1 MTEWRL
7 LIAAGRAQLVDLAQE
22 VQDLP
27 GVGRFRSELL
37 RDTATGEEF
46 DLVGTPARLL
56 EPTLFDLVADLERGP
71 QAILPR
77 DLAWIA
83 WILGLEPGDTV
94 IEGGAGSGALTL
106 TLARIV
112 VPDGRVISYEP
123 RLSHRR
129 ILERNLQRS
138 PHAALVKV
146 VPQEL
151 TPDSEPLPCQALVLD
166 VPQPWELVSW
176 AATALESGGR
186 LVAYLPTTGQV
197 AQLVAQLEGWGET
210 RVVENLQR
218 DWTTR
223 SQALR
228 PQSRMQGHS
237 GFIVSA
243 RHYT

>member
-7 LIAAGRAQLVDLAQE
+7 LIAAGRVQLVDLAQE

-27 GVGRFRSELL
+27 GVGRFRSQLL
-37 RDTATGEEF
+37 HDAPAGAEF

-56 EPTLFDLVADLERGP
+56 EPALPDLVAGLERGP

-77 DLAWIA
+77 DLAWIV
-83 WILGLEPGDTV
+83 WTLGLEPGDTV
-94 IEGGAGSGALTL
+94 VEGGAGSGALTL
-106 TLARIV
+106 TLARMV
-112 VPDGRVISYEP
+112 VPDGRVVSYEP
-123 RLSHRR
+123 RARHRH

-138 PHAALVKV
+138 PHAALVEV

-151 TPDSEPLPCQALVLD
+151 APDSEPVPCQALVLD
-166 VPQPWELVSW
+166 VPQPWELVDW
-176 AATALESGGR
+176 AAAALEPGGR
-186 LVAYLPTTGQV
+186 LAAYLPTTGQV
-197 AQLVAQLEGWGET
+197 AQLVAQLEGWGEL

-223 SQALR
+223 PQALR

-243 RHYT
+243 RHYA

>member
-7 LIAAGRAQLVDLAQE
+7 LVAAGRAQLVDLAQE

-27 GVGRFRSELL
+27 GVGRFRSQQL
-37 RDTATGEEF
+37 RDAATGEEF
-46 DLVGTPARLL
+46 DLVGTPARLV

-77 DLAWIA
+77 DLAWIV

-106 TLARIV
+106 ALARIV

-138 PHAALVKV
+138 PHAARVKV

-151 TPDSEPLPCQALVLD
+151 TPDSEPASCQAL
-166 VPQPWELVSW
+166 
-176 AATALESGGR
+176 
-186 LVAYLPTTGQV
+186 
-197 AQLVAQLEGWGET
+197 
-210 RVVENLQR
+210 
-218 DWTTR
+218 
-223 SQALR
+223 
-228 PQSRMQGHS
+228 
-237 GFIVSA
+237 
-243 RHYT
+243 